1 MKLLVP
7 LDGSAPSRKA
17 LDHAL
22 WIAARQPGALI
33 ILLNVQNAE
42 TLGFSDIKAKTGNER
57 ALAARESEVVFQE
70 PIRACRDHHVQC
82 DTLAEYGPVAD
93 TINRVAHQT
102 RADQIVMG
110 TRGLGRLRGLI
121 LGSVATQVVHLAD
134 VPVTLVKEDRKAVAI
149 SEPIALS
156 EQVAVS

>member
-7 LDGSAPSRKA
+7 LDGSAASRKA

-22 WIAARQPGALI
+22 WIAARHSGALI

-42 TLGFSDIKAKTGNER
+42 TLGISDIMAKTGDEQ
-57 ALAARESEVVFQE
+57 ALAARESEAVFLE
-70 PIRACRDHHVQC
+70 PVQACRHHHIQS
-82 DTLAEYGPVAD
+82 DTRAEYGPVAE
-93 TINRVAHQT
+93 TINRVARESQ
-102 RADQIVMG
+102 ADQIVMG

-134 VPVTLVKEDRKAVAI
+134 IPVTLVKENREAAAI
-149 SEPIALS
+149 CEPIAGF
-156 EQVAVS
+156 EPIAVS